1 MEDGYEYQSA
11 KDLNDDEHQQPNKD
25 LPYPGK
31 RPYPNALFATPTSTT
46 TATR

>member
-11 KDLNDDEHQQPNKD
+11 VDLNDDEYQSPND
-25 LPYPGK
+25 VLPYPGK
-31 RPYPNALFATPTSTT
+31 RPYPNPLFTDAGTTT

>member
-11 KDLNDDEHQQPNKD
+11 RDLNDDEDQQPNTY

-31 RPYPNALFATPTSTT
+31 QPVPEPA
-46 TATR
+46 